1 MNKTIRFRKAWN
13 NESYGED
20 SVIVLTNYPVAPHL
34 IVHNDKP
41 TIAFVNES
49 GKIEV
54 QKFNGTSQW
63 NSIGSPIT
71 PSGTPS
77 FIQLAVNADADLFV
91 AYLDSTGHRGHI
103 VKSNG
108 GTSPWVELGSGT
120 GNSHI
125 AKMKMKIRP
134 STKAPVLAWIGN
146 TDPSSS
152 TLTKSYYQAWNTAD
166 VAFDSPRS
174 IFSEA
179 LRELDIAFDGS
190 SNWLAMGVQTNTD
203 YQLLNRYYN
212 NRNTY
217 RSTPGITSTSAE
229 SIQLQF
235 ANNKFYLAFRNR
247 NNGDKTGFPQIYS
260 ATNNAGSGVNWST
273 NGNIHSGFGRMS
285 SNVSMVLN
293 ASGNPVAVFDESN
306 RATNSQVH
314 AYRFDGAS
322 WNVLGENELPY
333 FKNLFVMSKKYYLRG
348 HQPSIAITSNGD
360 VFIAM
365 RALEQPASAST
376 VLRNKNNGP
385 LVMKYLG
392 DNWENP

>member
-1 MNKTIRFRKAWN
+1 MAIK
-13 NESYGED
+13 
-20 SVIVLTNYPVAPHL
+20 L
-34 IVHNDKP
+34 I
-41 TIAFVNES
+41 
-49 GKIEV
+49 
-54 QKFNGTSQW
+54 
-63 NSIGSPIT
+63 
-71 PSGTPS
+71 
-77 FIQLAVNADADLFV
+77 
-91 AYLDSTGHRGHI
+91 
-103 VKSNG
+103 
-108 GTSPWVELGSGT
+108 
-120 GNSHI
+120 
-125 AKMKMKIRP
+125 
-134 STKAPVLAWIGN
+134 
-146 TDPSSS
+146 
-152 TLTKSYYQAWNTAD
+152 
-166 VAFDSPRS
+166 
-174 IFSEA
+174 
-179 LRELDIAFDGS
+179 
-190 SNWLAMGVQTNTD
+190 
-203 YQLLNRYYN
+203 
-212 NRNTY
+212 
-217 RSTPGITSTSAE
+217 
-229 SIQLQF
+229 
-235 ANNKFYLAFRNR
+235 
-247 NNGDKTGFPQIYS
+247 PQIYS

-306 RATNSQVH
+306 RATNSQFH